1 MVTRTAKAAAPE
13 DAAVHDGANG
23 SSDSRTRDDID
34 AAAERLEA
42 LEEQLR
48 DAGERMLESART
60 LTAAAS
66 KQMQTHPL
74 TAFGVAFVAGLAVA
88 RLLRR

>member
-1 MVTRTAKAAAPE
+1 MVTRTARAATPE
-13 DAAVHDGANG
+13 DAAMHDGVNG
-23 SSDSRTRDDID
+23 SSGKPTDDIE
-34 AAAERLEA
+34 AAGERLEA

-48 DAGERMLESART
+48 EAGERMLENAKT

-66 KQMQTHPL
+66 KQMQMHPL

-88 RLLRR
+88 KLLRR